1 MGRKINI
8 NLGVSFENLHVFG
21 DSMNDTPMFLR
32 AGKKT
37 AMKNATD
44 ELKEIADDVTQF
56 SCDDDGLAKYL
67 EDHYLNFPYI
77 PPFLFTNYNY
87 KVLKKKKE

>member
-1 MGRKINI
+1 
-8 NLGVSFENLHVFG
+8 
-21 DSMNDTPMFLR
+21 MNDTPMFLR

-67 EDHYLNFPYI
+67 EDHYLN
-77 PPFLFTNYNY
+77 
-87 KVLKKKKE
+87 